1 MNYLYD
7 FVTLLCIYSV
17 LAIGL
22 NLMIGYTGIF
32 SMSHAALFG
41 IGAYTSALLSM
52 KAGLPFLVSMIVA
65 VLVATLFSAIIS
77 IPSLRI
83 AGDYFIVASMSLQII
98 IFEVFVTWVDVTN
111 GPAGLAG
118 IPRPSFFGFEIA
130 TPFAYMWFTIIVL
143 ALVVT
148 AVYCI
153 VHSPFGRVLRAMKE
167 DPIAV
172 QSLGESVVRAKV
184 TNAILSS
191 ALAGL
196 AGSLY
201 AHKVTYINPST
212 FDVHESILIAA
223 MVILAGAGRVWGTI
237 VGVFIIL
244 AFPELL
250 RFMDISGANIGAI
263 QKALYGLIL
272 VLLMMFRPQGIFGKF
287 KDSTIGVNQHAAKN

>member
-7 FVTLLCIYSV
+7 FVTLLSIYSI

-32 SMSHAALFG
+32 SMSHAALMG
-41 IGAYTSALLSM
+41 VGAYTSALLS
-52 KAGLPFLVSMIVA
+52 KKLGFPFIVSLICAIAMA
-65 VLVATLFSAIIS
+65 ALFSAIIS

-98 IFEVFVTWVDVTN
+98 IYEVFVTWIDVTN

-118 IPRPSFFGFEIA
+118 IPRPSFFGYTIA
-130 TPFAYMWFTIIVL
+130 TPMAYMWFSVFML
-143 ALVVT
+143 ALVVI
-148 AVYCI
+148 AVHRVI
-153 VHSPFGRVLRAMKE
+153 HSPFGRVLRAMKE

-184 TNAILSS
+184 TSAILSS
-191 ALAGL
+191 AIAGL

-201 AHKVTYINPST
+201 AHKVTFITPST
-212 FDVHESILIAA
+212 FDVHESITIAA
-223 MVILAGAGRVWGTI
+223 MVILAGAGRVWGPI
-237 VGVFIIL
+237 VGVLIIM
-244 AFPELL
+244 AVPELL
-250 RFMDISGANIGAI
+250 RFLEISGSHIGAI
-263 QKALYGLIL
+263 QKAIYGLIL

-287 KDSTIGVNQHAAKN
+287 QDSTLGVKKHAAKS

>member
-7 FVTLLCIYSV
+7 FVTLLSIYSV

-32 SMSHAALFG
+32 SMSHAALLG
-41 IGAYTSALLSM
+41 VGAYTSALLSM
-52 KAGLPFLVSMIVA
+52 KAGFPFIVSMICA
-65 VLVATLFSAIIS
+65 VLVAALFSAIIS
-77 IPSLRI
+77 VPSLRI

-98 IFEVFVTWVDVTN
+98 IYEIFVTWIDVTN
-111 GPAGLAG
+111 GPAGLPG
-118 IPRPSFFGFEIA
+118 IPRPNIFGLEIR
-130 TPFAYMWFTIIVL
+130 TPQAYMWFAIVIL

-153 VHSPFGRVLRAMKE
+153 IHSPFGRVLRAMKE

-184 TNAILSS
+184 TIAILSS
-191 ALAGL
+191 AIAGL

-201 AHKVTYINPST
+201 AHKMMFINPAT
-212 FDVHESILIAA
+212 FDIHESITIAS
-223 MVILAGAGRVWGTI
+223 MVILAGAGRVWGPI
-237 VGVFIIL
+237 IGVFVIQ

-250 RFMDISGANIGAI
+250 RFLEISGSHIGSI

-272 VLLMMFRPQGIFGKF
+272 ILLMMFRPQGIFGKF
-287 KDSTIGVNQHAAKN
+287 KDTTLGVKKHVAKN